1 MERHEER
8 VSTEFLVIGSGIAGL
23 RAAIE
28 LSKRGREVVLATKS
42 SLEESSTYYAQG
54 GIAAVEPERAARGE
68 DRHESHI
75 RDTLEAGDGLCAA
88 PVVERFVRR
97 SFADAIRFLVD
108 SGVEFST
115 TRDGK
120 YILHQE
126 GGHEHP
132 RIYCVGDFTGKAVE
146 ERLVQIVRDDPKITV
161 LEYHTAFNLITGN
174 QISRPRSPVDRC
186 LGAHVL
192 DRHGGRVKTFAAGTI
207 FLATGGCGRVFRYT
221 SNPDNATGDGIAM
234 AYRAGARIA
243 NMEFFQFHPT
253 VMYEPDAEKKD
264 ERRFLLTEA
273 LRGAEMGG
281 ILTLARD
288 SDCDFMLDHHQDGS
302 HATRDIVARTI
313 DTEMKRR
320 GLSHVWLNVSEQ
332 VTGKSRDYLRE
343 HFPDIYRHCESRGID
358 IAQDP
363 IPVVPAAH
371 YTCGGVLVDEFGQTD
386 IEGLYAIGETTC
398 TGLMG
403 GNRLASNSLPEAA
416 LYGLLAVEHATAA
429 SNGPRPDR
437 GLDLPPWQTDGI
449 QTEVDTATLNQFW
462 DTTRSTM
469 TNLCGID
476 RNEQRL
482 QAAVEIL
489 HGLNRAAD
497 TTYQKFFP
505 VHEIIEL
512 RNLTLVALIIAES
525 ALQRR
530 ESRGTHYRADFP
542 YRDDERYQKNTIVTA
557 APEGVL

>member
-1 MERHEER
+1 MDRNENRIR
-8 VSTEFLVIGSGIAGL
+8 SEFLVIGSGIAGL

-28 LSKRGREVVLATKS
+28 LRRRGRDVVLVSKS
-42 SLEESSTYYAQG
+42 SLEDSNTYYAQG
-54 GIAAVEPERAARGE
+54 GLAAVAPERDARGE
-68 DRHESHI
+68 DRYESHI

-88 PVVERFVRR
+88 PAVERFVRR
-97 SFADAIRFLVD
+97 SYADAIGFLIEA
-108 SGVEFST
+108 GVQFST
-115 TRDGK
+115 KRDGG
-120 YILHQE
+120 YVLHQE

-146 ERLVQIVRDDPKITV
+146 QRLVEIVRRDPGVKV
-161 LEYHTAFNLITGN
+161 LEHHTAFSLVTRN
-174 QISRPRSPVDRC
+174 QIERPRQPGDRC

-192 DRHGGRVKTFAAGTI
+192 DRHSGRVRTMDAGAV
-207 FLATGGCGRVFRYT
+207 FLATGGCGRVFQYT

-234 AYRAGARIA
+234 AYRAGARLA

-253 VMYEPDAEKKD
+253 VMYEPDAEKKA

-281 ILTLARD
+281 ILTVARD
-288 SDCDFMLDHHQDGS
+288 SRRDFMLEHHPDGS
-302 HATRDIVARTI
+302 HATRDIVARAI
-313 DTEMKRR
+313 DSEMKRG
-320 GLSHVWLNVSEQ
+320 GLSHVWLNVSEG
-332 VTGKSRDYLRE
+332 VTGKSPEYLRS
-343 HFPDIYRHCESRGID
+343 HFPDIYLHCEERGLD
-358 IAQDP
+358 MARDP

-371 YTCGGVLVDEFGQTD
+371 YTCGGVLVDEHGQTD
-386 IEGLYAIGETTC
+386 IGGLYAIGEVAC

-416 LYGLLAVEHATAA
+416 LYGLLAVEHATA
-429 SNGPRPDR
+429 SPDR
-437 GLDLPPWQTDGI
+437 SPPECGLEIPVWKTDHT

-462 DTTRSTM
+462 DATRSTM

-489 HGLNRAAD
+489 RGLNRAAN
-497 TTYQKFFP
+497 TTYQTFRP

-512 RNLTLVALIIAES
+512 RNLTLVARIIAES

-530 ESRGTHYRADFP
+530 ESRGTHFRADYP
-542 YRDDERYQKNTIVTA
+542 ERIDESYQENTVIAA
-557 APEGVL
+557 APENL